1 MGTVP
6 LIASLLVRDS
16 YQFVFPDTFD
26 SVGRLRERTEDNEVE
41 PLIRSCPGGEDYCEL
56 PPSYPANK
64 IARALHK
71 IDNSLMRS
79 LLNRTIDS
87 AEIGAE
93 ISFRS
98 RQSLL
103 QLQGV
108 HPAATSEEQG
118 GTVYVHCQRRGGA
131 RGDRAEGDRQQV
143 PGGGALL
150 PPHGRGDDGVSA
162 GARRAQA
169 GGAGRGRPAAHH
181 GHLPVPQRVQLL
193 QAEHL
198 LLNCPRYMLH
208 LAMTELCYVK
218 I

>member
-1 MGTVP
+1 MRSSQSTPTQPHTMTLITVP

-98 RQSLL
+98 RQSSESDYERVCSSSKEFIQPRQAKNKPGELRARSVQVREGRTSKLPRGVPL
-103 QLQGV
+103 Q
-108 HPAATSEEQG
+108 
-118 GTVYVHCQRRGGA
+118 
-131 RGDRAEGDRQQV
+131 
-143 PGGGALL
+143 
-150 PPHGRGDDGVSA
+150 
-162 GARRAQA
+162 
-169 GGAGRGRPAAHH
+169 
-181 GHLPVPQRVQLL
+181 
-193 QAEHL
+193 
-198 LLNCPRYMLH
+198 
-208 LAMTELCYVK
+208 
-218 I
+218 

>member
-1 MGTVP
+1 MTLITVP
-6 LIASLLVRDS
+6 LLASLLVRDS

-98 RQSLL
+98 RQS
-103 QLQGV
+103 
-108 HPAATSEEQG
+108 SESDYERVCSSSKEFIQPR
-118 GTVYVHCQRRGGA
+118 QA
-131 RGDRAEGDRQQV
+131 KNKEGEYMFIV
-143 PGGGALL
+143 N
-150 PPHGRGDDGVSA
+150 
-162 GARRAQA
+162 
-169 GGAGRGRPAAHH
+169 GGAGLEETVQKVTVSRCLGA
-181 GHLPVPQRVQLL
+181 GHSCHLTAEETTECRQEH
-193 QAEHL
+193 AEHRL
-198 LLNCPRYMLH
+198 VALDEAGQQLIMATFLFPSGCSCYKLNTFY
-208 LAMTELCYVK
+208 
-218 I
+218 